1 MTPVLLMSRGPSL
14 VPSRAASRTASP
26 VLSHASGDDPSLPLV
41 LCSLLQREF
50 SAPRSPGRS
59 GSFRRKSRRHGEDQD
74 DENGGQSQP
83 ITPKTKTI
91 LTNLVLN
98 LSTAFTIVS
107 IIFLPLE
114 CTFCRLLDVS
124 GFVIAYLSLLN
135 KYNTIIGCQIQLYS
149 DKDNTAYPTTQLNH
163 SSCSGLS
170 KGNKENKYSYLFLT
184 LTPLSASKRYT

>member
-74 DENGGQSQP
+74 DENGG
-83 ITPKTKTI
+83 
-91 LTNLVLN
+91 
-98 LSTAFTIVS
+98 
-107 IIFLPLE
+107 
-114 CTFCRLLDVS
+114 
-124 GFVIAYLSLLN
+124 
-135 KYNTIIGCQIQLYS
+135 
-149 DKDNTAYPTTQLNH
+149 
-163 SSCSGLS
+163 
-170 KGNKENKYSYLFLT
+170 
-184 LTPLSASKRYT
+184 